1 MTFGMLQVDE
11 FGEAV
16 MICFRSL
23 LSWGNNV
30 DGETGL
36 AAVLGE
42 RYRASRR
49 ARSSSN
55 RRAVRRVVETIGC
68 PRGS

>member
-1 MTFGMLQVDE
+1 
-11 FGEAV
+11 